1 MKTRKDLT
9 DKEMLGVEDRLYMEA
24 MSEQDQAEQAA
35 KEAQMR
41 AVLAEKRSN
50 EIKARLYDMVK
61 LYYRDLDDLTKRL
74 QDDYAG
80 DKPFV
85 HMEEDRLGLC
95 AVLDRYDKLK
105 RELENDPQAKHEAE
119 VQETT
124 DMITAEDLTEQAV
137 YAANAPACCSD
148 EQQAENMLGMLGAN
162 VVEPE
167 IYHTEEE
174 HDEVM
179 GESEPDYKQEL
190 KASVDAE
197 YDEFKETLCAQG
209 TDEVFNHSFE
219 VNAKTEFMLSITEDA
234 EYEPWVYKGLYQ
246 EAGSVLANLYE
257 EYVSNPKGSINSQA
271 DTEAFIKDYCEKY
284 YSDLH
289 EEFNE
294 EVEAQN
300 QEIVMGGM

>member
-35 KEAQMR
+35 REARMR

-137 YAANAPACCSD
+137 YAANAPDCCSD

-271 DTEAFIKDYCEKY
+271 DTEAFIKGYCEKY

-300 QEIVMGGM
+300 QEVVMGGM